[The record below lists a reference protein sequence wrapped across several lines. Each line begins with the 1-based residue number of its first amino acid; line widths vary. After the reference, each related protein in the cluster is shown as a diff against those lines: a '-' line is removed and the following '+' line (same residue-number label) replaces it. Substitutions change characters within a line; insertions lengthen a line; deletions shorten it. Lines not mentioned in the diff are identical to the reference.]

1 MSPGLALT
9 DLQQRILDNVEE
21 FGCHITSVT
30 PAEDDDYDDDFE
42 DDDFDDLDLDEDDDD
57 DGEEGGQH
65 ERFAYSI
72 GFPRTVGQPEV
83 IVFGFSAPLAAA
95 VINGVLDR
103 CREGLVLEDW
113 TEIGGLLQ
121 GHNCMLREVEPDCLV
136 PYYFNSAIWFSRH
149 ETGADLPRALQIV
162 WPGVEDGLFPW
173 DKGCAEETRELQ
185 TPLYRTS
192 LNS

>member
-1 MSPGLALT
+1 MGGDHELT
-9 DLQQRILDNVEE
+9 DLEQRILDNVEE
-21 FGCHITSVT
+21 FGCHITSVS
-30 PAEDDDYDDDFE
+30 PAD
-42 DDDFDDLDLDEDDDD
+42 DEDDFLDD
-57 DGEEGGQH
+57 DDEEEGGEP

-83 IVFGFSAPLAAA
+83 IVFGFSATLAAA

-103 CREGLVLEDW
+103 CRDGLVLEDW
-113 TEIGGLLQ
+113 AEVDGLLQ
-121 GHNCMLREVEPDCLV
+121 GHKCMLREVEPDCLV
-136 PYYFNSAIWFSRH
+136 PYYFNSAIWFARH
-149 ETGADLPRALQIV
+149 ETGEDLSRAFQIV

-173 DKGCAEETRELQ
+173 DKGCAEATRDLQ